1 MSIIRNNITSMQVL
15 ASWLQANA
23 VPEYFASIAIDANN
37 QIITCKDANNNT
49 LMEYNINAKTFSIY
63 KSSDNAET
71 FNIAK
76 SNYECAEP
84 NSDVPTIAAKCS
96 GGIMILISNINEGS
110 AKGWYLLNII
120 ITKTNNNKTAIIAG
134 TYYYENT
141 TIDTGTRIIA
151 NGIAS
156 KSGVH
161 AAAWGDETSET
172 RTISFNSSAQNQTQF
187 VSFTTYA
194 QPDSTSYTPNAF
206 YMPVGEFYTTIYGKF
221 ESHGAMYITNGYWAI
236 KDA

>member
-1 MSIIRNNITSMQVL
+1 MQVL
-15 ASWLQANA
+15 ASWLQATA
-23 VPEYFASIAIDANN
+23 VPEYFASVSIDANN

-49 LMEYNINAKTFSIY
+49 LMEYNIYSKTFSIY
-63 KSSDNAET
+63 KSSDIAET

-76 SNYECAEP
+76 SAYACAEP
-84 NSDVPTIAAKCS
+84 NSDTPTIAVKCN

-120 ITKTNNNKTAIIAG
+120 ITKTNNGKTAIIAG

-141 TIDTGTRIIA
+141 TIDAGTRIIA
-151 NGIAS
+151 NSIAS

-161 AAAWGDETSET
+161 AVAWGDETSESKT
-172 RTISFNSSAQNQTQF
+172 LSFYPSSQNQTQF
-187 VSFTTYA
+187 ISFTTYS
-194 QPDSTSYTPNAF
+194 QPDLTSYTPKAF
-206 YMPVGEFYTTIYGKF
+206 YLPVCEFYTTIYGKF
-221 ESHGAMYITNGYWAI
+221 ESNGVVYITNGYWAI